1 MQAIAN
7 HWLARPEHPQ
17 KWQGQSTRHLVDHP
31 LALRR
36 RLIISNIPGEGRTGH
51 AIANHWMARPAHPQK
66 WQGQST
72 RQRLDHH
79 LALRRHLIISNIPGE
94 GQTGHAIANHWMAR
108 PAHPQKWQGQ
118 STSQMVDHPLA
129 LRRRLIISNIPERR
143 KQDAFTGERS
153 PGSRPAERRPEKQ
166 PQRSTIWR
174 GDSGNASSRKR
185 GARGERAGAR
195 TRGAR
200 ARARL
205 RPWHHPAG
213 WAGRPATSRARLAV
227 GHLAA
232 AAPASHQRHAAD
244 DATPMPM

>member
-36 RLIISNIPGEGRTGH
+36 RLIVSNIPGEGQTGH

-153 PGSRPAERRPEKQ
+153 PGSRPAERRPETNNHSEAKHGEVI
-166 PQRSTIWR
+166 PGMRAPE
-174 GDSGNASSRKR
+174 NAEREGGVR
-185 GARGERAGAR
+185 AQERAELAR
-195 TRGAR
+195 T
-200 ARARL
+200 
-205 RPWHHPAG
+205 P
-213 WAGRPATSRARLAV
+213 V
-227 GHLAA
+227 
-232 AAPASHQRHAAD
+232 
-244 DATPMPM
+244 